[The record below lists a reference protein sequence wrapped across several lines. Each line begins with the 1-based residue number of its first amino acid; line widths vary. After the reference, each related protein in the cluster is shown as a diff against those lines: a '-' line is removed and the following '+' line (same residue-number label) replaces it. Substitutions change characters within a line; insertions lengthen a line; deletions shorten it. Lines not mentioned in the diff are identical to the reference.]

1 MKDYL
6 IDMKKLIFMKI
17 GGSILT
23 DKTSQFSAEMETIKR
38 IAKEIHEIRKEGNIQ
53 IIVGHG
59 GGSFPHVPAKKYR
72 TNEGVINKDSYR
84 GIAEVQ
90 DAASRLNRIFVGELI
105 AAGENAISV
114 QPSASSIGK
123 NGKIIN
129 WYVEPIFE
137 MLKHDLLPVPYGDV
151 VLDLEKGCMIAST
164 EEIFD
169 HLSKQLKPD
178 RIIIVGKPEGVFTGD
193 PNINPDAELIP
204 EISPRNFNEIKKY
217 LGGSHGT
224 DVTGG
229 MLDKVEKMLELAE
242 KEGYETQIIGGLTP
256 GNIAKAL
263 KGEKVGTIIR
273 GE

>member
-6 IDMKKLIFMKI
+6 INMKKLIFMKI

-23 DKTSQFSAEMETIKR
+23 DKTSQFSADMETIKR
-38 IAKEIHEIRKEGNIQ
+38 IAKEIHEIRKQGDIQ

-72 TNEGVINKDSYR
+72 TNEGIINSDSNR

-90 DAASRLNRIFVGELI
+90 DAASRLNRIVVSELI
-105 AAGENAISV
+105 NAGENAISV
-114 QPSASSIGK
+114 QPSATSIGK
-123 NGKIIN
+123 NGKITS
-129 WYVEPIFE
+129 WYVEPMVE

-151 VLDLEKGCMIAST
+151 ILDTEKGCMIAST

-169 HLSKQLKPD
+169 HLSKKLRPSK
-178 RIIIVGKPEGVFTGD
+178 IIIVGKTEGVFTGD
-193 PNINPDAELIP
+193 PNENPDVKLIS
-204 EISPRNFNEIKKY
+204 EISPNNFEEIKKY

-229 MLDKVEKMLELAE
+229 MLDKVQKMLELAKE
-242 KEGYETQIIGGLTP
+242 EGYETQIIGGLTP

-263 KGEKVGTIIR
+263 RGEKVGTIIR
-273 GE
+273 GD